1 MAKGYL
7 ALEITP
13 SRIRFI
19 HMVPTFHGYQVM
31 KTGILPHTLN
41 TLLQGDLTRVIN
53 EMLVSEKISP
63 KRLFVTI
70 CRQGNLIRQMMMP
83 RMNKPELD
91 EVVTSE
97 IEKLPAFS
105 NHPYDYIYSAGKAI
119 KDKMNVVFA
128 AVDQNTLTYVI
139 DECRK
144 LRIPFEHLEMAPL
157 NIKEILPL
165 KKSDNQNQAVLIIQ
179 EQMSYLMM
187 LQGKEYRFIYQTGM
201 GLQHLDPSRNGQ
213 IVESVLSNFVG
224 ELQRVIK
231 SYLSEHKMESVNKF
245 FMVWDAHRGAHLNE
259 MIGSKLGVDCSAL
272 TLVNIP
278 QFKVINS
285 EEALNPVHVL
295 YALPMI
301 IYLKKIKEQF
311 ALNHFFRAMNIKR
324 YALRCVVLAGM
335 VIGLFASV
343 FGSRA
348 LEYYQKKN
356 ELSLQIESMAAQR
369 QELILS
375 SQELYQQRDEYLR
388 TRQGLLDQATFV
400 KNLNRVSWSEVL
412 SVVAEEMPD
421 DLALTSF
428 KFNESGSVAFFGDAL
443 GVEVIAELIRRIDTS
458 AILHEGKF
466 DFLTEKMLE
475 EERIY
480 SFGILAQLQSKA
492 SEDGIQELPETS
504 PVEGMEVQG
513 PSAAMN
519 LAANIDIKNEEN
531 HEKTND

>member
-19 HMVPTFHGYQVM
+19 HMMPTFHGHQVM
-31 KTGILPHTLN
+31 RSGILTHTLN
-41 TLLQGDLTRVIN
+41 TLVQGDLARVIN
-53 EMLVSEKISP
+53 EMLVHEKISP

-70 CRQGNLIRQMMMP
+70 CRQGNFIRQMMMP
-83 RMNKPELD
+83 IMNKPELD

-97 IEKLPAFS
+97 IEKLPVFS
-105 NHPYDYIYSAGKAI
+105 NHPYDHIYSSTRSV

-128 AVDQNTLTYVI
+128 AVDQNTLSYVI
-139 DECRK
+139 EECRK
-144 LRIPFEHLEMAPL
+144 LRIPFEHLEIAPL

-165 KKSDNQNQAVLIIQ
+165 KKSDNQNQTVLIIH

-201 GLQHLDPSRNGQ
+201 GLQNLDPSRNGQ

-231 SYLSEHKMESVNKF
+231 SYTSEHKMESVNKF
-245 FMVWDAHRGAHLNE
+245 FMVWDAHRVAHLNE
-259 MIGSKLGVDCSAL
+259 MIGSKLGVDCTAL

-278 QFKVINS
+278 HFKVINS

-295 YALPMI
+295 YALPI
-301 IYLKKIKEQF
+301 VIYLKKIKEQF

-324 YALRCVVLAGM
+324 YALRCFVLTGM
-335 VIGLFASV
+335 VIALFVSTL
-343 FGSRA
+343 GSRA

-356 ELSLQIESMAAQR
+356 ELSLQIESVAAQR

-375 SQELYQQRDEYLR
+375 TQELYRQRDEYLR

-458 AILHEGKF
+458 AILQEGKF

-475 EERIY
+475 KERIY
-480 SFGILAQLQSKA
+480 SFGILAQLQSKS
-492 SEDGIQELPETS
+492 SEDGSQELPEKS
-504 PVEGMEVQG
+504 PVKGMEVHG
-513 PSAAMN
+513 TAVMD
-519 LAANIDIKNEEN
+519 LAANTDIKNEKG